1 MDIEPPPLRQ
11 HGAAVRA
18 RRRPRKPG
26 QPKRSRRPAAPA
38 PPMVFSS
45 TPKRRQRSAAGA
57 VAPPRDRDGPILFR
71 NPAYRAGRES
81 QAEARGINNGRPGG
95 LTLRALEKY
104 QGAKVAPCWVSRKE
118 EEREDGLQGNVHQSR
133 LRSSELFQNQC
144 FKRLNLTKVYI
155 LILDLQFNR
164 QIIRF

>member
-1 MDIEPPPLRQ
+1 MDIEPPPLR
-11 HGAAVRA
+11 H

-45 TPKRRQRSAAGA
+45 TPKRQRGAAAVAA

-81 QAEARGINNGRPGG
+81 QADARGINNGRPGG

-133 LRSSELFQNQC
+133 LAFDPLSS
-144 FKRLNLTKVYI
+144 FKINALSG
-155 LILDLQFNR
+155 
-164 QIIRF
+164 

>member
-1 MDIEPPPLRQ
+1 MDIEPPPLR
-11 HGAAVRA
+11 H

-45 TPKRRQRSAAGA
+45 TPKRQRGAATA

-118 EEREDGLQGNVHQSR
+118 EEREDGLQGNVHQPR

-144 FKRLNLTKVYI
+144 FNRLNLSKVGVQYI

-164 QIIRF
+164 QIFRF

>member
-11 HGAAVRA
+11 HGAARA

-38 PPMVFSS
+38 APMVFSS
-45 TPKRRQRSAAGA
+45 TPKRQRAAA
-57 VAPPRDRDGPILFR
+57 VVVAPPRDRDGPILFR

-81 QAEARGINNGRPGG
+81 QADARGINNGRPGG

-118 EEREDGLQGNVHQSR
+118 EEEREDGLQGNVHQSH
-133 LRSSELFQNQC
+133 LRSSELFQNG
-144 FKRLNLTKVYI
+144 
-155 LILDLQFNR
+155 
-164 QIIRF
+164 

>member
-11 HGAAVRA
+11 HGAAARA

-45 TPKRRQRSAAGA
+45 TPKRQRGAGAAAA

-81 QAEARGINNGRPGG
+81 QADARGINNGRPGG

-144 FKRLNLTKVYI
+144 FLNGLTSV
-155 LILDLQFNR
+155 
-164 QIIRF
+164 RFTF

>member
-1 MDIEPPPLRQ
+1 MDIEPPPLRRQ
-11 HGAAVRA
+11 GAVRA

-26 QPKRSRRPAAPA
+26 QPKRSRRPAVPA

-45 TPKRRQRSAAGA
+45 TPKRRSVAAAA

-71 NPAYRAGRES
+71 NPAYREGRES
-81 QAEARGINNGRPGG
+81 QADARGINNSRPGG

-118 EEREDGLQGNVHQSR
+118 EEEDGPQGSNH
-133 LRSSELFQNQC
+133 
-144 FKRLNLTKVYI
+144 
-155 LILDLQFNR
+155 
-164 QIIRF
+164 